1 VQTQFVGALG
11 LFENL
16 GESLRINFLSW

>member
-16 GESLRINFLSW
+16 GESLRINFLSC